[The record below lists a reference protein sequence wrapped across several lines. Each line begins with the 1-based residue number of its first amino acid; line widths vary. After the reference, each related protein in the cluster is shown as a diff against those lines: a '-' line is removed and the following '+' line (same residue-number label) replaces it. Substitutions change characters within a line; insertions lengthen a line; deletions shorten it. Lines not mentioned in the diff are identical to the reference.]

1 MCLHIFNR
9 SRKPPENG
17 ADAHAGVLLGEK
29 SAFAYQE
36 AYRVARTNLLYL
48 PIEDRCRKIAVT
60 SAVPAEG
67 KSTVSAN
74 LAISLAMAGKRVL
87 IIDMDM
93 RKPVQNMMFRKPR
106 GPGLSEFLAG
116 LDEAPSVQQT
126 EYEGLSLLASGRIPK
141 NPAELMLSKRMDAL
155 FGRLEQDYDYIL
167 VDTPPI
173 AIVTDATLV
182 AKHVHGY
189 ILSAR
194 GRYSKTD
201 GVQRAAATLRE
212 ANVPVYGVILNGLNP
227 KDGRYGGYRYYG
239 RYKRYGKSGYY
250 SSYGG
255 EDA

>member
-1 MCLHIFNR
+1 MSLNICKR
-9 SRKPPENG
+9 ARRPPENS
-17 ADAHAGVLLGEK
+17 ADAHAGVLLGQK

-93 RKPVQNMMFRKPR
+93 RKPVQNTRFRKPR

-116 LDEAPSVQQT
+116 LDEAPSIQQT

-167 VDTPPI
+167 VDTPPVG
-173 AIVTDATLV
+173 IVTDATLV
-182 AKHVHGY
+182 AKQVHGY
-189 ILSAR
+189 LISAR
-194 GRYSKTD
+194 SRYS
-201 GVQRAAATLRE
+201 RADVLQKAVATLRE
-212 ANVPVYGVILNGLNP
+212 ANVLVYGVILNGLDP
-227 KDGRYGGYRYYG
+227 KDG